1 MDEKTMVT
9 EMFEAFLGGWLIPI
23 PFFFA
28 VYLARQLKKFF
39 TDASKIEMD

>member
-9 EMFEAFLGGWLIPI
+9 EMVEAFLGGWLIPM

-28 VYLARQLKKFF
+28 VYLARQLKKYFA
-39 TDASKIEMD
+39 DASNIELD